1 GFLTKMQLH
10 LAANSMFLH
19 TDVDRIKFVGTYLEG
34 AAYDWFEPY
43 LRDYLENDEIRDET
57 SGMFQSYT
65 SFVKRLQAVF
75 GDPEAERTAERQ
87 LLNIRQKQAVNEY
100 ASRFNQIA
108 SRLEWDDAALMAQ
121 FYRGLKEEIKD
132 EVARRDRP
140 ETLEALVAMA
150 TKIDSRNY
158 ERQMERKYGQVRL
171 AKTTTGR
178 SPQKK
183 TDPYGPGPMELDAI
197 E

>member
-1 GFLTKMQLH
+1 
-10 LAANSMFLH
+10 
-19 TDVDRIKFVGTYLEG
+19 
-34 AAYDWFEPY
+34 
-43 LRDYLENDEIRDET
+43 
-57 SGMFQSYT
+57 
-65 SFVKRLQAVF
+65 
-75 GDPEAERTAERQ
+75 
-87 LLNIRQKQAVNEY
+87 
-100 ASRFNQIA
+100 
-108 SRLEWDDAALMAQ
+108 
-121 FYRGLKEEIKD
+121 
-132 EVARRDRP
+132 RP

-197 E
+197 EEARGKQGDQTKKRSPIRCFKCGKLGHVKRECRVKKKEDQLAMVYSDIDSYNTEGEWANDDYDSENEFTSYMAYHGLLLDYMCDQALDQKEDNV